1 MTSTWQAIE
10 GAGDCELTALL
21 NKPSITN
28 SNAYLIRTPGKLV
41 IIDPGNDAGQI
52 ERINELIAESQAQHP
67 RRLVILLTHSHL
79 DHYGGVEGLRTGGQR
94 PLTLAHHYAAAAIRE
109 KSRERTLALLYRDA
123 HIPDLP
129 VDIELFTDRAPESAE
144 LRLTRRTAA
153 GPEGVPI
160 IVEEL
165 ELEPGLPL
173 QAYTTPGHSPC
184 SCTFRVGPHLF
195 IGDIPFASSPGLA
208 GLLGWNGQ
216 DLIAST
222 QLLRQL
228 IAEHGTESCWAGHG
242 AGLAAADAVKLLGR
256 VDVQVHELGAIAPI
270 DEDRIVYLRHLASE
284 MLRELQR
291 LFATLAARLLYV
303 SHRLE
308 QLEENDEAARVAQ
321 VLDID
326 SIEALLED
334 FEAFCNAFEAGMQP
348 ELSVSMKAAASLA
361 KLRKVLATHHLAARY
376 HVSLLQRAEYLIGLF
391 MQCVQGL
398 AFESSLD
405 VAHLP
410 SLIETLLREERLA
423 SSSDEDMLLAASD
436 SEEGFRRMLV
446 DQLTSS
452 TILSGLPIELRV
464 APGIG
469 AHVRFDPA
477 CFESIFLSTLEMIAA
492 NHAPRRITISV
503 TQDDNVQVRISA
515 DAQTPL
521 AMAPVRA
528 ALYHRVMQEINGDF
542 EAANGEFRL
551 SLQAALPAAA

>member
-10 GAGDCELTALL
+10 GADDCEIAALL

-41 IIDPGNDAGQI
+41 IIDPGADASQI
-52 ERINELIAESQAQHP
+52 ERINELVAESLAERP

-123 HIPDLP
+123 HIPTLP
-129 VDIELFTDRAPESAE
+129 IDIELFTDAAPVSDE
-144 LRLTRRTAA
+144 LRLLRQTTT
-153 GPEGVPI
+153 GPDGEPI
-160 IVEEL
+160 TVEVL
-165 ELEPGLPL
+165 EIEPGLLL
-173 QAYTTPGHSPC
+173 QAYATPGHSPC

-228 IAEHGTESCWAGHG
+228 IAEHGIESCWAGHG
-242 AGLAAADAVKLLGR
+242 ARLAAADTVKLLGR
-256 VDVQVHELGAIAPI
+256 VDAQVHELGAIAPI

-284 MLRELQR
+284 MLHELQR
-291 LFATLAARLLYV
+291 LFATLAARLLFV

-308 QLEENDEAARVAQ
+308 QLEENDEASRMAQ
-321 VLDID
+321 ALDID

-334 FEAFCNAFEAGMQP
+334 FEAFCDAFEAGMQP

-361 KLRKVLATHHLAARY
+361 KLRKVLATNNLAGRY
-376 HVSLLQRAEYLIGLF
+376 HLSLLQRAEYLIGLF

-398 AFESSLD
+398 AFESKLD
-405 VAHLP
+405 VMHLP
-410 SLIETLLREERLA
+410 SLIETLLREEQIA
-423 SSSDEDMLLAASD
+423 TASDEDAVLAASD
-436 SEEGFRRMLV
+436 TEEDFRRVLV
-446 DQLTSS
+446 DQLTSG
-452 TILSGLPIELRV
+452 TILRGLPIELRV
-464 APGIG
+464 APGVG
-469 AHVRFDPA
+469 ANVRFDPA

-492 NHAPRRITISV
+492 NHAPQRILVSV
-503 TQDDNVQVRISA
+503 TQDDNVQVKISA
-515 DAQTPL
+515 EAKTPL

-528 ALYHRVMQEINGDF
+528 ALYRRVMQEINGDF
-542 EAANGEFRL
+542 EAANGEFCL

>member
-10 GAGDCELTALL
+10 GTDDCEVTALL

-28 SNAYLIRTPGKLV
+28 SNAYLIRTPSKLV
-41 IIDPGNDAGQI
+41 IIDPGADASQI
-52 ERINELIAESQAQHP
+52 ERINELIAESLGQRP
-67 RRLVILLTHSHL
+67 RRLVIMLTHSHL

-94 PLTLAHHYAAAAIRE
+94 PLTLAHYYAAAAIRE

-123 HIPDLP
+123 HIPTLP
-129 VDIELFTDRAPESAE
+129 VDIELFTEQAPASAE
-144 LRLTRRTAA
+144 LHLSRRTAA
-153 GPEGVPI
+153 GPDGAPI
-160 IVEEL
+160 TVEVL
-165 ELEPGLPL
+165 ELEPDLLL
-173 QAYTTPGHSPC
+173 QAYATPGHSPC

-228 IAEHGTESCWAGHG
+228 IAEYDIESCWAGHG
-242 AGLAAADAVKLLGR
+242 AGLAAADTVKVLGR
-256 VDVQVHELGAIAPI
+256 VDTQVHELGAIAPI
-270 DEDRIVYLRHLASE
+270 DEDRIVYLRHMASE
-284 MLRELQR
+284 MLHELQR
-291 LFATLAARLLYV
+291 LFATLAARLLFV

-308 QLEENDEAARVAQ
+308 QLEEDDEAARVAQ
-321 VLDID
+321 ALDID
-326 SIEALLED
+326 SVEALLED

-361 KLRKVLATHHLAARY
+361 KLRKVLATNNLAGRY
-376 HVSLLQRAEYLIGLF
+376 HLSLLQRAEYLIGLF

-405 VAHLP
+405 VMHLP
-410 SLIETLLREERLA
+410 SLIETLLREEQLA
-423 SSSDEDMLLAASD
+423 ASDEDTVLAASD
-436 SEEGFRRMLV
+436 SADDFRRVLV
-446 DQLTSS
+446 DQLASG
-452 TILSGLPIELRV
+452 TILRGLPIELRV
-464 APGIG
+464 APGVG

-492 NHAPRRITISV
+492 NHAPRRIMVSV

-515 DAQTPL
+515 ETQTPL
-521 AMAPVRA
+521 AMAPIRA
-528 ALYHRVMQEINGDF
+528 ALYRRVMQEINGDF